1 MKEAFIDFYG
11 EHMGHAVWLLLAYSG
26 VVTAMAVDLVSGIRK
41 ARKMGIA
48 RTSAGY
54 KMTCDKA
61 VKYFLP
67 MLCLTVI
74 DLLTSML
81 VPVPVFTLAMA
92 AWNVFCEFRSV
103 MESTHQKHEIRDAQ
117 RTMQVVLK
125 NKDDIINAIA
135 QLLSNS
141 EIKGGKDESK

>member
-11 EHMGHAVWLLLAYSG
+11 AHIGHAVWLLLAYSG
-26 VVTAMAVDLVSGIRK
+26 VLMAMVVDLVSGIRK
-41 ARKMGIA
+41 AKKMGIA

-67 MLCLTVI
+67 MVCLTVI

-92 AWNVFCEFRSV
+92 AWNVYCEFRSV

-117 RTMQVVLK
+117 RTMQVVIK
-125 NKDDIINAIA
+125 NRDDIIRAITEV
-135 QLLSNS
+135 LCNT
-141 EIKGGKDESK
+141 EIKGGSDEGK

>member
-11 EHMGHAVWLLLAYSG
+11 THIGHAVWLLLAYSG
-26 VVTAMAVDLVSGIRK
+26 VLTAMAVDLISGIRK
-41 ARKMGIA
+41 AKKMGIA

-92 AWNVFCEFRSV
+92 AWNVYCEFRSV

-117 RTMQVVLK
+117 RTMQVIIK
-125 NKDDIINAIA
+125 NKEDIIRAI
-135 QLLSNS
+135 S
-141 EIKGGKDESK
+141 EILCAPDLKGGKDESK

>member
-1 MKEAFIDFYG
+1 MKEILIDFYG
-11 EHMGHAVWLLLAYSG
+11 EHMGHAVWLLMAYCG
-26 VVTAMAVDLVSGIRK
+26 VVMAMAVDLISGIRK
-41 ARKMGIA
+41 ARKMGMA

-61 VKYFLP
+61 IKYFLP

-135 QLLSNS
+135 ELLSNS

>member
-11 EHMGHAVWLLLAYSG
+11 AHIGHAVWLLLAYSG
-26 VVTAMAVDLVSGIRK
+26 VLMAMVVDLVSGIRK
-41 ARKMGIA
+41 AKKMGIA

-67 MLCLTVI
+67 MVCLTVI

-81 VPVPVFTLAMA
+81 VPVPVFTLAMV
-92 AWNVFCEFRSV
+92 AWNVYCEFRSV

-117 RTMQVVLK
+117 RTMQVVIK
-125 NKDDIINAIA
+125 NRDDIIRAITEV
-135 QLLSNS
+135 LCNT
-141 EIKGGKDESK
+141 EIKGGSDEGK

>member
-1 MKEAFIDFYG
+1 MKELLIEFYKD
-11 EHMGHAVWLLLAYSG
+11 HMIHAVYLLLAYGG
-26 VVTAMAVDLVSGIRK
+26 VLISMSVDLVSGIRK
-41 ARKMGIA
+41 ARKMGVA

-67 MLCLTVI
+67 MVCLTVI
-74 DLLTSML
+74 DLITCML
-81 VPVPVFTLAMA
+81 VPFPVFTLAMA
-92 AWNVFCEFRSV
+92 AWNVYCEFRSV